1 MNKIN
6 LTAPQREI
14 LVMLDGRFAPLTL
27 PGVYKRACVSLRDKG
42 LIHFT
47 EGKNF
52 GRKVIRPRLSV
63 DGSNFIY
70 NGGIDH

>member
-1 MNKIN
+1 MN
-6 LTAPQREI
+6 LTHPQREI

-27 PGVYKRACVSLRDKG
+27 PGVYKRACVSLKNKG

-47 EGKNF
+47 EETHH
-52 GRKVIRPRLSV
+52 GRKFIRPRLSV

-70 NGGIDH
+70 NGGIDR